1 MKVWTGDPR
10 GWGPAPKRGSAVT
23 VGVFDG
29 VHEGHKAVLGE
40 VYERAE
46 ALGGVETAVVTFDV
60 HPRSVVTPEQAPR
73 MLTTLEHRIEYLE
86 WLGVDRV
93 GVLPFD
99 LIRDWPPEMFV
110 RRVLMGA
117 FAAKA
122 VAMGEGFRFGAGR
135 AGDIETLK
143 QMEGRDFRV
152 MSVGLVQGKNGPVSS
167 SEIRRLIAEGDV
179 SGAAVLLGRNHGL
192 PAGVPEAGVLEAC
205 RKALRSPPPPVELKI
220 DWSLAVPAPGVYTV
234 WAGLDD
240 DQKPHA
246 GVCGIGAAVEL
257 NLPDRIRG
265 LAGRDIWMMFIERLR
280 EDPSLDDPARL
291 RQDLARSRRLF
302 AEARLSLTS
311 IGNSRG

>member
-10 GWGPAPKRGSAVT
+10 GWGPVPERGSAVT

-29 VHEGHKAVLGE
+29 VHEGHKAVLGAM
-40 VYERAE
+40 YERAE
-46 ALGGVETAVVTFDV
+46 ALGGIETAVVTFDV

-110 RRVLMGA
+110 RRVLAGA

-152 MSVGLVQGKNGPVSS
+152 VSVGLFQGENGPVSS

-179 SGAAVLLGRNHGL
+179 LGAAGLLGRNHGL
-192 PAGVPEAGVLEAC
+192 PAGVPEAGVLG
-205 RKALRSPPPPVELKI
+205 RKALRSPPPPVELEI
-220 DWSLAVPAPGVYTV
+220 DWSLAVPAPGAYTV
-234 WAGLDD
+234 WAGTDESRR
-240 DQKPHA
+240 PHA

-257 NLPDRIRG
+257 YLPDGIRG

-291 RQDLARSRRLF
+291 KKDMARARRLLN
-302 AEARLSLTS
+302 EAHLSLTS